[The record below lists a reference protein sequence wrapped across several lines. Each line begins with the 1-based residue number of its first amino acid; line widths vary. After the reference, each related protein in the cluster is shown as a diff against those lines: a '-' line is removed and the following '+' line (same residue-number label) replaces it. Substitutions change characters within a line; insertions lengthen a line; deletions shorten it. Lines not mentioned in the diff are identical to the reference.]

1 MKHQAV
7 HLEDVLTLCDSG
19 EWGDDPVNGEGIPV
33 LRVADVKSDNR
44 ISFGTAPIRTLST
57 SKRTA
62 KTLKNG
68 DIVVVKSSGS
78 ATNVVS
84 GRASLVEG
92 VEDGQFGFANFL
104 LRLRVDERLYNPRFL
119 IHMLGSQQVRESVLS
134 MVSGSTYPNLKVPE
148 YKRILI
154 PNPPL
159 PEQQRIV
166 GKLDAAF
173 AALAEAQAHVE
184 RNRANARE
192 LFESYLNRVFVA
204 DGSTTDE
211 VRLLGEVVDFEGGS
225 QPPKSEFIYEPRA
238 GYIRFL
244 QIRDFKRDDKVTFI
258 PIAKKNRTCEES
270 DVLIGRYGASVGN
283 ILTGRAGAY
292 NVALVKTKP
301 SKAIT
306 RDYLYYY
313 LLSRLFQDALKK
325 VADRSAQDGFSK
337 DDIYNFPVP
346 LPSIAEQE
354 TLCRNFNAVQR
365 ESAELET
372 TYQQKL
378 SELAGLKKAVLGAA
392 FRGEL

>member
-1 MKHQAV
+1 MSASWELAPLREL
-7 HLEDVLTLCDSG
+7 LEVQNGYAFDAKKFTAENGVPLIRIRDLKV
-19 EWGDDPVNGEGIPV
+19 GD
-33 LRVADVKSDNR
+33 
-44 ISFGTAPIRTLST
+44 GTE
-57 SKRTA
+57 
-62 KTLKNG
+62 
-68 DIVVVKSSGS
+68 
-78 ATNVVS
+78 TNYT
-84 GRASLVEG
+84 
-92 VEDGQFGFANFL
+92 GQFDRDYLVNSGDL
-104 LRLRVDERLYNPRFL
+104 LIGMDGEFRCHEWKGQPSLLNQRVCRLRNFKGNLEPRFL
-119 IHMLGSQQVRESVLS
+119 YYGINKYLEEIEDATSYTTVKHLSSKTILGIEF
-134 MVSGSTYPNLKVPE
+134 PH
-148 YKRILI
+148 
-154 PNPPL
+154 PPL

-173 AALAEAQAHVE
+173 AALTEAQAHVE

-192 LFESYLNRVFVA
+192 LFESYLNGVFA
-204 DGSTTDE
+204 TDGSSNVE
-211 VRLLGEVVDFEGGS
+211 LRVLGEIVDFEGGS

-238 GYIRFL
+238 GYVRFL

-258 PIAKKNRTCEES
+258 PIAKKNRTCEEN

-283 ILTGRAGAY
+283 ILSGRAGAY

-346 LPSIAEQE
+346 LPSIAEQDI
-354 TLCRNFNAVQR
+354 LCKKFNEVLR
-365 ESAELET
+365 ESTELAT

-378 SELAGLKKAVLGAA
+378 TELAGLKKAVLGAA